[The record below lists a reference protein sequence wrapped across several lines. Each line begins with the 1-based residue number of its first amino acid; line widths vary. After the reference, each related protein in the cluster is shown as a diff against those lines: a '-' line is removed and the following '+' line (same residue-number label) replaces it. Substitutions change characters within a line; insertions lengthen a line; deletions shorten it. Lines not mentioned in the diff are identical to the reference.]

1 MDSFEVTLF
10 RSDGEAAVKFGSETY
25 RITMAD
31 YERIGVADGDEVN
44 DDVLDLLA
52 KAAEKLACIKKAL
65 VYLSYKAQP
74 VKVLSRKLLR
84 AGFSVEAVEATID
97 LLLQRGYIN
106 ESEMCIEF
114 ARVLQRAKGYGALR
128 IKKELYA
135 KGFEKAYITL
145 ALESLDTV
153 SVEFLEKL
161 LLDKF
166 PGFDPS
172 SLKQRNAAARYLS
185 SLGYEFDDIH
195 NAVWALKKE

>member
-185 SLGYEFDDIH
+185 GLGYEFDDIH